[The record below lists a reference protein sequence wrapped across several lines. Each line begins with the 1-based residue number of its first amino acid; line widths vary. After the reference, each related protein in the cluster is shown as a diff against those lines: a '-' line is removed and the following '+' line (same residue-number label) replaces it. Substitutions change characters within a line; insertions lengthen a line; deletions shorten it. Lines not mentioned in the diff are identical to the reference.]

1 MVDSLGGRLSEFELM
16 QIAGISTI
24 YVCKNFEARLREEEE
39 AKRAFLEALTRRHE
53 EVHVVRKK
61 RKPPVR
67 MAAEP
72 KQQRE
77 DGGSVRFVKGVDG
90 KTHRERKVD
99 GRYVPDEVTVLEE
112 IPPELRKVLRSF
124 SLPGEEYERYEA
136 WRKWIKGKRLQD
148 DDDILLAAASMRSR
162 EVEEEED
169 DVQSYTPAQGGVMP
183 SEAFYG
189 GLGKRIG
196 WMDAEGG
203 GAPDL

>member
-1 MVDSLGGRLSEFELM
+1 MDSLGGRLSEFELM

-24 YVCKNFEARLREEEE
+24 CVCKNFEARLREEEE

-53 EVHVVRKK
+53 VAPVVRKK

-67 MAAEP
+67 PAVESKLP
-72 KQQRE
+72 HE
-77 DGGSVRFVKGVDG
+77 DGGAVRFVKGLDG

-99 GRYVPDEVTVLEE
+99 GRYVPDEVTVHKE
-112 IPPELRKVLRSF
+112 IPPELRKVLRGF
-124 SLPGEEYERYEA
+124 SLPGEERERIEA
-136 WRKWIKGKRLQD
+136 WRKWIKGKRLQS

-169 DVQSYTPAQGGVMP
+169 DMQSYEPAQGGVMP

-203 GAPDL
+203 DAPDL